1 MLSDTYYQASFFFQI
16 KSGSVTKPLFFFN
29 CGIHAREWISPA
41 TCMYM
46 IRQILATRRT
56 NSDVRFMLDK
66 YEWVILPVFNVDGYE
81 YTHTNVSFLQI

>member
-1 MLSDTYYQASFFFQI
+1 
-16 KSGSVTKPLFFFN
+16 
-29 CGIHAREWISPA
+29 
-41 TCMYM
+41 MYM